1 MNTDQPSPPAAGP
14 GGFTASPFQLY
25 RRIRN
30 RFGLRPLPRKPGEAF
45 DFAQAMAASINRSRD
60 AAAHPERAVR
70 AGEVS
75 AICLIDAICHYL
87 AGVYHLRENPGV
99 LPRGVASARRK
110 FGSGPLEGTLVRMI
124 ETLPG
129 LNHPPP
135 EVAPAD
141 WLEGGEGTPPPRQEV
156 WSELLLLDLAAG
168 NPAFGPLHDFFPA
181 RELSRQT
188 PYPEVVAH
196 QETYYRRHPVFGPE
210 KLPLPRFLRRPA
222 EVSPNSLPGQ
232 LDYIR
237 QNWAALLPPELL
249 EALALTR
256 DIIREEEKLRLAGP
270 GPAAVPAGPGAGFG
284 PGGPAGSGRELYE
297 RFSPDLDWMPRVVLM
312 VKNASVW
319 LSQLSRRYGRTI
331 TRLDGIPDQELDT
344 LAAWGF
350 TSLWLIGIWERST
363 ASKKIKRLCGNPEAD
378 ASAYSLRDYSVS
390 GDLGGWPA
398 LDDLKRR
405 AWERGIRIAC
415 DMVPNHMGIDSRWVV
430 EHPGWFIQADRP
442 PFPNYRFTGP
452 DLSSDPRVAIRLEDG
467 YWERSDAAV
476 VFQRVDRVTGETR
489 YVYHGNDGTS
499 MPWNDTAQL
508 NFLLAEVRE
517 AVIRTILHVARSFSV
532 IRFDAAMVLAK
543 QHFQRLWYPPPGEGG
558 AIPSR
563 SGRGV
568 ARSEFEKL
576 FPVEF
581 WREVVDRVAQE
592 VPQTLLL
599 AEAFWMLEGYFVRS
613 LGMHRVYNSAF
624 MNMLKMEM
632 NDGYRQ
638 VVKEML
644 EFDPQILK
652 RFANFM
658 SNPDEAT
665 AIAQFGK
672 GDKYFGVCTLLA
684 TMPGMPL
691 FGHGQV
697 EGLTEK
703 YGMEYRRAYWDEPVD
718 GFLVRRHETEIFP
731 LLKKRHLFSD
741 VANFYLYDFYRDD
754 GSVSEDV
761 FAYSNRYEN
770 ERSLVVYNN
779 RYLNTAGWI
788 RVSAARLEKGKSG
801 KGKLVRVDLAQ
812 GLGLRAGDDDYTI
825 FHDVRTGLEYVRPSR
840 ELREKGMS
848 LKLRAY
854 QTHVFLD
861 IREVRDDEQGFLA
874 KLCLSLQG
882 RGVENISDALKKIHF
897 APIYAAFRA
906 AAGAEIYG
914 DLFRLA
920 AASDSFA
927 ALAAAAAQ
935 RAAGPL
941 EALFREVITRR
952 AVAGDPA
959 VEAVRELDFIRAVLV
974 MVPSAKFPGW
984 ASSRYSRPAL
994 KRLLAAAPPEP
1005 GPQAGFFRIILT
1017 WHLLSSVGRILS
1029 GKRKGT
1035 QYLWLRDW
1043 FLGEQIVRGFQEM
1056 GCDWDSARRELDL
1069 ITILLRHLPR
1079 MLKVRT
1085 KNDLH
1090 RLDPLFKD
1098 TEVRR
1103 FLLYNWDR
1111 DILWFSRER
1120 LDDLLFWLTAAAAV
1134 LRAADGWDGKT
1145 PPRVRG
1151 LVHLRAA
1158 DTLRQLAAE
1167 SGYRVKEFR
1176 ELLAARPR
1184 KRQSSPRKKKPVAK
1198 AGEEAKPDQ
1207 QEEEK

>member
-1 MNTDQPSPPAAGP
+1 MNQDHPLPPAAAP
-14 GGFTASPFQLY
+14 GGFSGSPFRLY

-30 RFGLRPLPRKPGEAF
+30 RFGLRPLPRPGESF
-45 DFAQAMAASINRSRD
+45 DFAQAMASSINRYRD

-87 AGVYHLRENPGV
+87 AGVYHLKENPEV
-99 LPRGVASARRK
+99 LPRGVTAARRK
-110 FGSGPLEGTLVRMI
+110 LGPENLEKTLVGLV

-135 EVAPAD
+135 EVDPAD
-141 WLEGGEGTPPPRQEV
+141 WLEKGEGTPPPRQEA
-156 WSELLLLDLAAG
+156 WSELLLLELAAG
-168 NPAFGPLHDFFPA
+168 NPAFGPLRDFFPA
-181 RELSRQT
+181 REMSGRT
-188 PYPEVVAH
+188 SYPEAIAH
-196 QETYYRRHPVFGPE
+196 LEAFYLRRPVFGPE
-210 KLPLPRFLRRPA
+210 KLPLPQFLRRPA
-222 EVSPNSLPGQ
+222 EVSPHSLPGQ
-232 LDYIR
+232 LEYIR
-237 QNWAALLPPELL
+237 MHWAALLPEDLL

-270 GPAAVPAGPGAGFG
+270 GPAAVPRGPGAGLG
-284 PGGPAGSGRELYE
+284 PGAPGGGGRELYE

-319 LSQLSRRYGRTI
+319 LSQLSRRYGRAI
-331 TRLDGIPDQELDT
+331 ARLDAIPDKELDT

-350 TSLWLIGIWERST
+350 TSLWLIGIWERSA
-363 ASKKIKRLCGNPEAD
+363 ASRKIKRLCGNPEAD
-378 ASAYSLRDYSVS
+378 ASAYSLRDYSIS
-390 GDLGGWPA
+390 AELGGWPA

-467 YWERSDAAV
+467 YWKRSDAAV

-543 QHFQRLWYPPPGEGG
+543 MHFQRLWYPPPGEGG

-563 SGRGV
+563 AGRGV
-568 ARSEFEKL
+568 SDREFEKL

-581 WREVVDRVAQE
+581 WREVVDRVAKE

-638 VVKEML
+638 VMKEML

-672 GDKYFGVCTLLA
+672 GDKYFGVCTMLA

-703 YGMEYRRAYWDEPVD
+703 YGMEYRKAYWDEPVD
-718 GFLVRRHETEIFP
+718 GYLVKRHQTEIFP

-741 VANFYLYDFYRDD
+741 VVNFCLYDFYRDD
-754 GSVSEDV
+754 GSVNEDV

-788 RVSAARLEKGKSG
+788 RVSAARLEKGRTG
-801 KGKLVRVDLAQ
+801 KGKLVRVDLAS

-825 FHDVRTGLEYVRPSR
+825 FQDVRTGLEYIRPSR

-874 KLCLSLQG
+874 RLCASLQG
-882 RGVENISDALKKIHF
+882 RGVENINDALKKIHF

-906 AAGAEIYG
+906 VCGAEVYG
-914 DLFRLA
+914 DLFSLTA
-920 AASDSFA
+920 GSDS
-927 ALAAAAAQ
+927 LAVFLRRTAE
-935 RAAGPL
+935 RAEAPL
-941 EALFREVITRR
+941 EAFFREVITRR
-952 AVAGDPA
+952 AVDGDP
-959 VEAVRELDFIRAVLV
+959 EAEAERELKFIRAVLL
-974 MVPSAKFPGW
+974 MVPAGALPGW
-984 ASSRYSRPAL
+984 TSSRYSRPAL
-994 KRLLAAAPPEP
+994 KRLLAAAPAEP
-1005 GPQAGFFRIILT
+1005 GPGSGFFRIILT
-1017 WHLLSSVGRILS
+1017 WHLLSAVGRVLS
-1029 GKRKGT
+1029 GKKKNPR
-1035 QYLWLRDW
+1035 YLWIRDW
-1043 FLGEQIVRGFQEM
+1043 FLGDQVVRGFEEM
-1056 GCDWDSARRELDL
+1056 GCDWGSARRELDL

-1079 MLKVRT
+1079 MLRVRT
-1085 KNDLH
+1085 KNHLY
-1090 RLDPLFKD
+1090 RLEPLFRD

-1120 LDDLLFWLTAAAAV
+1120 LDELLFWLTAAAAV
-1134 LRAADGWDGKT
+1134 LKAAAGWDGET

-1158 DTLRQLAAE
+1158 DTLRALAAE

-1184 KRQSSPRKKKPVAK
+1184 KRKSAPREKKEDARR
-1198 AGEEAKPDQ
+1198 
-1207 QEEEK
+1207 